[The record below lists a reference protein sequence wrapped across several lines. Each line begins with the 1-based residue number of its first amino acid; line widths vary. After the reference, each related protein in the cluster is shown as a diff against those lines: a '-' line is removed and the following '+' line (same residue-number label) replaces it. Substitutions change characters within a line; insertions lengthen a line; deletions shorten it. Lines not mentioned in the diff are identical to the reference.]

1 MFGQSTTKRS
11 KTKQQKQPWLVSRN
25 NAGSYWITW
34 RWSQQSISNIS
45 TWFPEGFQT
54 GRTPISGT
62 ERGNLQFV
70 CWPKASSQDISRWF
84 LITVLWQ
91 KGTISEVQAKDS
103 LAEYVL
109 QAWAL
114 IGRLFD
120 VPVGRFRDVLCVM
133 SSPYLSRRRLY
144 VQLSLLYLS
153 DSLKACP
160 WLPGNFFPLKLI
172 SSTSS
177 NLTTLL
183 KKSSLR
189 YI

>member
-1 MFGQSTTKRS
+1 MFGQSTTKS
-11 KTKQQKQPWLVSRN
+11 TKTKQQKQTRLVSRN

-70 CWPKASSQDISRWF
+70 CWPKASSEDISRWF

-109 QAWAL
+109 QLGSWL
-114 IGRLFD
+114 VDSLMCQLD
-120 VPVGRFRDVLCVM
+120 VSVM
-133 SSPYLSRRRLY
+133 SSAWCCRHISAGGDFMSSFRCCTFLILSKPVLGF
-144 VQLSLLYLS
+144 LEI
-153 DSLKACP
+153 
-160 WLPGNFFPLKLI
+160 FFPLKLI
-172 SSTSS
+172 
-177 NLTTLL
+177 
-183 KKSSLR
+183 
-189 YI
+189 